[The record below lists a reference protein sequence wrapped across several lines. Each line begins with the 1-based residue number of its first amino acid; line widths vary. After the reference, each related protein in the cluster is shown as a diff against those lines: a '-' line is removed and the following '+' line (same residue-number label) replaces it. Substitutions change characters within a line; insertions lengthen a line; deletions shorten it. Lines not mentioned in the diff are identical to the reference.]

1 MKYLTTLILL
11 ATLALPACANS
22 PTDKSIDD
30 KANLQVT
37 VQTFHRDMRWRRWE
51 SASMLVAPEKRQE
64 FLGRYDELGEDFH
77 ISNLELKSLT
87 RLEEKAIIDME
98 EESYKEPAM
107 IVKKKRLI
115 EIWELRDGD
124 WFLADR
130 MPKDDYKEMKKAETE
145 AAAQKADQ
153 QKADQQKADQQ
164 QADTGATRQES
175 APEQPA
181 SP

>member
-11 ATLALPACANS
+11 ITLALPACANS

-30 KANLQVT
+30 KADLQVT

-51 SASMLVAPEKRQE
+51 SASMLVAPEHRQE
-64 FLGRYDELGEDFH
+64 FLGRYDELGEDYY

-87 RLEEKAIIDME
+87 RLENKAILDIE

-115 EIWELRDGD
+115 EIWEKRGGD
-124 WFLADR
+124 WLMAER
-130 MPKDDYKEMKKAETE
+130 LPKDDYKERKKAEAK
-145 AAAQKADQ
+145 AAAKKAEEGNAQKDGDTSKNETNAD
-153 QKADQQKADQQ
+153 
-164 QADTGATRQES
+164 DTAT
-175 APEQPA
+175 EQPA
-181 SP
+181 NR